1 MPTETG
7 GDSTTT
13 SQNDGSAVASGTG
26 SRKIPPKA
34 PGPDP
39 FVESRDQM
47 LARIDAQIVEQRT
60 REDQEFLESADPRA
74 ALLHQQMLDEAA
86 GRETSAERVRSGQ
99 KERQEHR
106 AAERQAMDEAV
117 QVADDATRITDQGA
131 DPLAD
136 FVVRRNGKPM
146 FRAVVDGRTIE
157 MPLEE
162 ARANIQKNIAAD
174 RRLQEAANRRRE
186 LDAREAA
193 LKEREQQRVVTPPA
207 DTLDLDAEAV
217 DLVKVLVSAPEDV
230 AAKRLATT
238 LKKIRQASAPI
249 DSNAIAAQAADVA
262 EQRIAVKN
270 DIQAKATGFQRFQQ
284 EFADVAAD
292 PDLYALADRRSDLIF
307 AEHPNWTPEQI
318 MLEAGR
324 QAREWLEQKTGK
336 KLVVPNPGKSQE
348 EASRRRQETKQQLR
362 PMPVSRTVIP
372 AARVDDGADDSPQ
385 GALEEIRK
393 SRGQAY

>member
-26 SRKIPPKA
+26 SRKIPPKT

-39 FVESRDQM
+39 FGESRDQM

-193 LKEREQQRVVTPPA
+193 LKEREQQRTVTPPA

-238 LKKIRQASAPI
+238 LKKIRQASAPV

>member
-7 GDSTTT
+7 GEST
-13 SQNDGSAVASGTG
+13 SQNDGGTVANGQG
-26 SRKIPPKA
+26 ARKILPKA

-39 FVESRDQM
+39 FVQSRDQM
-47 LARIDAQIVEQRT
+47 LADIDAKIVEQRT

-74 ALLHQQMLDEAA
+74 ALLHQQMQDEAA

-99 KERQEHR
+99 QERQEHR
-106 AAERQAMDEAV
+106 AAERRAMDEAID
-117 QVADDATRITDQGA
+117 VADQTTKITDQG

-136 FVVRRNGKPM
+136 FIVRRNGKPM
-146 FRAVVDGRTIE
+146 FRAVVDGRTVE
-157 MPLEE
+157 VPLEE

-174 RRLQEAANRRRE
+174 RRLQQAANRSRE
-186 LDAREAA
+186 LDQREAN
-193 LKEREQQRVVTPPA
+193 LRQREQARPA
-207 DTLDLDAEAV
+207 APAADALDLDAEAA

-230 AAKRLATT
+230 AAKRLAVT

-249 DSNAIAAQAADVA
+249 DPNAIAAQAADVA
-262 EQRIAVKN
+262 EQRIVVRN
-270 DIQAKATGFQRFQQ
+270 DVQAKASGFKKFQDQ
-284 EFADVAAD
+284 YADVAND

-307 AEHPNWTPEQI
+307 AEHPDWTPEQI

-324 QAREWLEQKTGK
+324 QAREWLEQKSGK
-336 KLVVPNPGKSQE
+336 KLVIPNKSRTQE
-348 EASRRRQETKQQLR
+348 EANRNRQETKQQLR

-372 AARVDDGADDSPQ
+372 AAQVEDDDAGTPQ
-385 GALEEIRK
+385 NALAEIRK